1 MVRIALRKPKIKEDA
16 GKLII
21 LGLREKSD
29 TEPENEKILDHIN
42 KLHFQNC
49 KQLEAGET
57 TLCSKDLI

>member
-29 TEPENEKILDHIN
+29 TEPENEKILLLDHIN
-42 KLHFQNC
+42 KLS
-49 KQLEAGET
+49 L
-57 TLCSKDLI
+57 L